1 MIGKMKNDKFG
12 LILVTHSSLSKS
24 YLEALELIL
33 DINKSEIDAVSF
45 EAGEEI
51 DKFEGKLVELINNK
65 YKSKNLIMLLDIL
78 GGTPANIAAKFL
90 SPSVK
95 LITGINLP
103 LVLEIAIMRE
113 NNIQLNDINIDEII
127 KNSQKGLI
135 CINDLLPN

>member
-65 YKSKNLIMLLDIL
+65 YKINCKM
-78 GGTPANIAAKFL
+78 
-90 SPSVK
+90 K
-95 LITGINLP
+95 LN
-103 LVLEIAIMRE
+103 
-113 NNIQLNDINIDEII
+113 
-127 KNSQKGLI
+127 
-135 CINDLLPN
+135 